1 MANESP
7 LASTPVANDSLT
19 IPQTQTQTQAAQ
31 VQSQTPGRPGGAPAR
46 VYMNEKIVPY
56 LLEGMKGVAKEQ
68 PANPLRVLGEFLIQ
82 KSAEVEGK
90 SPE

>member
-7 LASTPVANDSLT
+7 LAGTPVANDSLT
-19 IPQTQTQTQAAQ
+19 TPQTQTQAAQ
-31 VQSQTPGRPGGAPAR
+31 AQSQTPGRPGGAPAR

>member
-1 MANESP
+1 MATDSP
-7 LASTPVANDSLT
+7 LAGTPAADSLT
-19 IPQTQTQTQAAQ
+19 TTTTPQTQSQP
-31 VQSQTPGRPGGAPAR
+31 QSQAQTGRPGGAPAR
-46 VYMNEKIVPY
+46 VYMNENIVPY

-90 SPE
+90 APE